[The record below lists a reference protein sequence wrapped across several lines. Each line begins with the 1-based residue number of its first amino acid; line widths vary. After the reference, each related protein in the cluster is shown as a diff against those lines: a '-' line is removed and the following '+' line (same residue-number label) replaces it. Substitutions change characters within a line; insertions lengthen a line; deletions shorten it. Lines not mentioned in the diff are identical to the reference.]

1 MEKDNEHMISLIGDI
16 DRILNINGNEI
27 TSETDSQNQSQKSN
41 LKLPKEKVQKEG
53 YFRSFRL
60 TCTHQCICIT
70 WIINMHLLYGHGTV
84 LNCL

>member
-41 LKLPKEKVQKEG
+41 FCVCYQKKKFKRRDILEA
-53 YFRSFRL
+53 SD
-60 TCTHQCICIT
+60 
-70 WIINMHLLYGHGTV
+70 
-84 LNCL
+84 